1 MEVEL
6 TQIENEEC
14 QSLMNQPQE
23 KSLKIPVKVQALK
36 LGTYVAFLVLNIIAI
51 ICTFAVNG
59 GIPEP
64 NVVKEAFGANMIC
77 LFYDFP
83 PASYILP
90 PFWAICVLMGTSYT
104 LTSILRYTLEKSKC
118 FINFDFFSLFL

>member
-14 QSLMNQPQE
+14 QSLMNQPPE

-104 LTSILRYTLEKSKC
+104 LTSILR
-118 FINFDFFSLFL
+118 